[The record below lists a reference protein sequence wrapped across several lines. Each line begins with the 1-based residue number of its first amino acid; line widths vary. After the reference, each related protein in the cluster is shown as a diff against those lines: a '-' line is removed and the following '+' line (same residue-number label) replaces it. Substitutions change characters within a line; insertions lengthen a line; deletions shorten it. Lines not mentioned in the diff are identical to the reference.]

1 MSGMFDDLI
10 PQQAQQSAQAPQGS
24 GSIFADLVPSA
35 APAQPRSAMQSLD
48 DAARWAANFATLG
61 YADKAAAY
69 LGSLTGGPSYEQG
82 LQQERVRSRQAEEN
96 VPLAAKIPLGIAGAA
111 PLILGGGPA
120 GILASGARLAGAPRV
135 AGLLGQVA
143 APATT
148 AGRIGA
154 GVAEGAALG
163 ALEATGR
170 DTDVASGAAL
180 GGAAGGAGAALI
192 SPLLSRLT
200 TQRTTTT
207 PEGLREA
214 ANQAY
219 ETARSADVLIKPQSF
234 RQFADDAT
242 KVAQDFSMDPVLQ
255 PAAMQAFKRINSL
268 SNRPV
273 SLDELDNLRKIL
285 GDVKASTVPSE
296 RELARRLTDK
306 LDNYV
311 SSIDPAKNVMIGR
324 AEARQGIDAFNEA
337 RKLWS
342 RQAKGGEIDEL
353 IRRAELSAPNY
364 SASGMENALRTEFR
378 NLAKNQARMRTFTK
392 EEQQAIEAVAKG
404 GAVTNA
410 MRMLGKLAPRGIVSG
425 GVLTGITAAN
435 PALGAAAF
443 LAGEIGKRGATARTT
458 RAAESARNLMLS
470 GQPITNRPMTAAEQA
485 LYQASVTQPAMYSGG
500 LLGQ

>member
-1 MSGMFDDLI
+1 
-10 PQQAQQSAQAPQGS
+10 
-24 GSIFADLVPSA
+24 
-35 APAQPRSAMQSLD
+35 
-48 DAARWAANFATLG
+48 
-61 YADKAAAY
+61 
-69 LGSLTGGPSYEQG
+69 
-82 LQQERVRSRQAEEN
+82 
-96 VPLAAKIPLGIAGAA
+96 
-111 PLILGGGPA
+111 
-120 GILASGARLAGAPRV
+120 
-135 AGLLGQVA
+135 
-143 APATT
+143 
-148 AGRIGA
+148 
-154 GVAEGAALG
+154 LG

-180 GGAAGGAGAALI
+180 GGVAGGAGAALI

-200 TQRTTTT
+200 TQRTTAT
-207 PEGLREA
+207 PESLRDA

-219 ETARSADVLIKPQSF
+219 ATARSADVLIKPQSF

-296 RELARRLTDK
+296 RELARRLTDR

-324 AEARQGIDAFNEA
+324 AEAKQGIEAFNEA

-378 NLAKNQARMRTFTK
+378 NLAKNKARMRTFTK

-425 GVLTGITAAN
+425 GILTGITAAN

-500 LLGQ
+500 LLSE